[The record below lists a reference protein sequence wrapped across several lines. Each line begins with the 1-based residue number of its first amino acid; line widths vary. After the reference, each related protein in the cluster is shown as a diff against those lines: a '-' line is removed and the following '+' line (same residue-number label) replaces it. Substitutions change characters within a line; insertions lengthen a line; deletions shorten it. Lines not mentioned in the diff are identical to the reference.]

1 MNGKH
6 ENARLSKARRLLMD
20 QKLKMSK
27 TDLLVELNDRIEKG
41 QEPWGVRES
50 SERAVHASGE
60 LRT

>member
-1 MNGKH
+1 
-6 ENARLSKARRLLMD
+6 MD